1 MIAPIARTALALAV
15 VPLAVA
21 PAAAQPVFRSGVDL
35 VHLGVTVVDR
45 QGTPITS
52 LTAADFEVHEEG
64 RRQEVQYFL
73 RGDDHTDRRGPV
85 RVGMLLDTSGSMSD
99 DLRFAATAA
108 IKFLKTLDWAEDI
121 TLVDFDTEVRVA
133 RFPPA
138 DFPRLVERIRSRKP
152 DGWTALYDALG
163 VYLDGATSEDGEK
176 ILVLYT
182 DGGDTRSAMT
192 FNEACDL
199 LRSADIVLYA
209 VGLLEHQPQ
218 SVRQEQ
224 RLRLMQL
231 AEATGGRAFFPL
243 SKEQLDAAYEQVRLE
258 MAARYT
264 IGYAPNAPR
273 TDGSWREVTVRLTR
287 PELRQAKVRTRRGY
301 FAPLKAGPPTP

>member
-1 MIAPIARTALALAV
+1 M
-15 VPLAVA
+15 
-21 PAAAQPVFRSGVDL
+21 
-35 VHLGVTVVDR
+35 
-45 QGTPITS
+45 
-52 LTAADFEVHEEG
+52 
-64 RRQEVQYFL
+64 
-73 RGDDHTDRRGPV
+73 
-85 RVGMLLDTSGSMSD
+85 
-99 DLRFAATAA
+99 
-108 IKFLKTLDWAEDI
+108 
-121 TLVDFDTEVRVA
+121 
-133 RFPPA
+133 
-138 DFPRLVERIRSRKP
+138 ERIRSRKP